1 MKIMQKCT
9 KNARVVLGAL
19 AIQTLCVCLG
29 QALAAEPSQP
39 VIVTN
44 GTANPVQV
52 QGTINIGL
60 NPYQHQAGVSDSSTC
75 PLQQCRFNFPP
86 VPQGQ
91 RLVITH
97 VSAQVGL
104 ADVVLLENGG
114 TALFVPKANSSS
126 SFLGAPVTYYVNSGD
141 TPSARIRYPN
151 TTDHT
156 SLVVDLVGYLVPNQ

>member
-9 KNARVVLGAL
+9 KNARVVLGVL
-19 AIQTLCVCLG
+19 AIQTLCVYLG
-29 QALAAEPSQP
+29 HALAAEPSQP

-60 NPYQHQAGVSDSSTC
+60 NPYQHQRGVSDLSTC
-75 PLQQCRFNFPP
+75 PSQQCIFNFPP

-104 ADVVLLENGG
+104 ADAVLLENAG

-126 SFLGAPVTYYVNSGD
+126 SFLGAQVTYYVNSGD
-141 TPSARIRYPN
+141 TPKARIFYPN
-151 TTDHT
+151 TTDHN
-156 SLVVDLVGYLVPNQ
+156 SLIVDLVGYLVPNQ